1 MVDEKLAG
9 GGDYNSQAKYGDLA
23 DDLIEDFNALSL
35 NRKIFESHCQ
45 EVAELVWPEMRGMM
59 QWGNS
64 VTPGEKRTDR
74 QVDSTA
80 QQALNMFVAIVDS
93 LMTPVDSLWHT
104 LRNPDPDVMKS
115 KAARLWYEQTT
126 ATLFDYRYLPQSGF
140 IGQNQAVWQHVGA
153 FGTGV
158 LFSDEYKGP
167 NGEPGLRYRNVPWQE
182 AYIKENHQGIVDT
195 LYRAYYM
202 TPRQMKQRFGDALP
216 EDIMRRAAS
225 PNASEGYAPAGG
237 RIRVL
242 HCVRPRADYDED
254 RIDDQGKYWESV
266 YLAFDHKCI
275 LSTGGYRTFPYAVSR
290 YGVIPNEFYGRGPAM
305 AVLPTIKSLQLIKK
319 SLLKAGHRAVD
330 PILLTADDGLLDT
343 VSLRPGAINKGGVTL
358 DGKPMVHTLPI
369 GNVQLGKELLEMD
382 TAIVRD
388 AFLVN
393 LFQILT
399 ETPTMTATE
408 VIERTREKA
417 TLLAPS
423 LSRQVEYLG
432 TLIDREID
440 LLSDQGLI
448 APPPREI
455 REAKDHYRVV
465 YTSPLA
471 RAKMAE
477 EGSGTLRTIESLLN
491 WVNVTQDRRPLYRV
505 NWDECAKFMAQIN
518 AMPERLLH
526 SDDEVQAQMDAEAK
540 AAEQAHEVQAAPA
553 AAALLKAKAVASKAG
568 MPLNAMPR
576 TPFAAPAA

>member
-1 MVDEKLAG
+1 MIDEKIAD
-9 GGDYNSQAKYGDLA
+9 GGDYNSQRQYGDMA
-23 DDLIEDFNALSL
+23 SELIEDFNALSL
-35 NRKIFESHCQ
+35 NRKQFESQCQ

-104 LRNPDPDVMKS
+104 LRNPDPAVMKS
-115 KAARLWYEQTT
+115 KRARLWYEQTVN
-126 ATLFDYRYLPQSGF
+126 TLFDYRYLPQSGF
-140 IGQNQAVWQHVGA
+140 IGQNQSVWQHVGA

-158 LFSDEYKGP
+158 LFTDEYKGP
-167 NGEPGLRYRNVPWQE
+167 NGEKGLRYRNVPWQE

-195 LYRAYYM
+195 VYRAYYM

-216 EDIMRRAAS
+216 EDILRRANS
-225 PNASEGYAPAGG
+225 PNSSEGYAPAGG

-242 HCVRPRADYDED
+242 HCVRPRDDYDTD
-254 RIDDQGKYWESV
+254 RIDDKGKYWESV
-266 YLAFDHKCI
+266 YLAFDHKCV
-275 LSTGGYRTFPYAVSR
+275 LSTGGYRTFPYAISR
-290 YGVIPNEFYGRGPAM
+290 YGVVPNEFYGRGPAM
-305 AVLPTIKSLQLIKK
+305 AVLPTIKSLQLVKK
-319 SLLKAGHRAVD
+319 TLLKAGHRAAD
-330 PILLTADDGLLDT
+330 PVLLTADDGLLDN
-343 VSLRPGAINKGGVTL
+343 VSLRPGALNKGGVTM
-358 DGKPMVHTLPI
+358 DGKPLVHTLPI
-369 GNVQLGKELLEMD
+369 GNVQLGKEMLDMD
-382 TAIVRD
+382 AAIIKD

-399 ETPTMTATE
+399 ETPAMTATE

-440 LLSDQGLI
+440 LLTDQGLI
-448 APPPREI
+448 SKPPPEVL
-455 REAKDHYRVV
+455 ESNDHYRVV

-471 RAKMAE
+471 RAKKAE
-477 EGSGTLRTIESLLN
+477 EASGTLRTIESILN
-491 WVNVTQDRRPLYRV
+491 WVNVTQDRRALYRID
-505 NWDECAKFMAQIN
+505 WDASAQFLAEVN

-526 SDDEVQAQMDAEAK
+526 SDEEVQAQQEAEAQ
-540 AAEQAHEVQAAPA
+540 AAQQAHEIQAAPA
-553 AAALLKAKAVASKAG
+553 AAALLKAKAAGMKAG
-568 MPLNAMPR
+568 VPLNAMPR
-576 TPFAAPAA
+576 TPFESPA